1 MKVAVICGGFSMER
15 NISLATGER
24 VYNALNDLGY
34 QAAKFDLSSK
44 NIEELVSWKPDIVYI
59 ALHGKAGEDGSVQE
73 LLELLGFRYTG
84 PSALSC
90 KLTFDKCLAK
100 QMMEEEGLKTPDY
113 YSFDEIIIKELGA
126 SEILELAA
134 EKIGYPLI
142 VKPSSEGSCFGV
154 KLVREEKE
162 LPKAVISALSYDRRI
177 IIERYV
183 KGKEITVPI
192 VNGEVFPIIEIKP
205 PRDIFDF
212 TAMYAA
218 GETEYYVPARISED
232 VTERVVEVAL
242 MAARHFR
249 TEKLC
254 RVDIIISEGDE
265 EPHILE
271 INTSPGMTA
280 TSLLPMS
287 AESKGISFEKLVEMI
302 VVGSL

>member
-1 MKVAVICGGFSMER
+1 MKIAVVCGGFSMER
-15 NISLATGER
+15 NVSLASGER
-24 VYNALNDLGY
+24 VYNALLDLGY
-34 QAAKFDLSSK
+34 QAQKFDLSS
-44 NIEELVSWKPDIVYI
+44 NSIEELISWKPEIVYI
-59 ALHGKAGEDGSVQE
+59 ALHGKAGEDGSIQE
-73 LLELLGFRYTG
+73 LLDLIGLKYTG
-84 PSALSC
+84 PNALAC

-100 QMMEEEGLKTPDY
+100 QLMQEIGLKTPEFF
-113 YSFDEIIIKELGA
+113 SFDEIILKELGA
-126 SEILELAA
+126 AEILEMASN
-134 EKIGYPLI
+134 KIGYPLI

-177 IIERYV
+177 IIEKYV
-183 KGKEITVPI
+183 KGKEITVPV

-212 TAMYAA
+212 TAMYTA
-218 GETEYYVPARISED
+218 GETEYYVPARISDEAA
-232 VTERVVEVAL
+232 EKIMEAAL
-242 MAARHFR
+242 MAAKYFK

-254 RVDIIISEGDE
+254 RVDMIITEDNE
-265 EPHILE
+265 EPQILE

-287 AESKGISFEKLVEMI
+287 AEAKGIPFEKLVEMI